1 MAAVR
6 CEARPLNDKEKE
18 AIKNIKNIL
27 NGFSLEEANNIL
39 SIINQEV
46 YSASVVDFNNH

>member
-1 MAAVR
+1 MVR

>member
-1 MAAVR
+1 MR
-6 CEARPLNDKEKE
+6 SEARPLNDKEKE

-46 YSASVVDFNNH
+46 YSASVVDFNNR